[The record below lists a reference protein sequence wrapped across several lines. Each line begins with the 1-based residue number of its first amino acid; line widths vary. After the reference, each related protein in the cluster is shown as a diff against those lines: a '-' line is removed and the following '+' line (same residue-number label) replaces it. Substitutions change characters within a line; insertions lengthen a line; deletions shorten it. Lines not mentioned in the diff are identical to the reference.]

1 MTPKPVQ
8 KIVVSDAEIKI
19 LRQDGQ
25 DYICLTDMVKNYGD
39 DQLIYS
45 WLRNRNTVEF
55 LGVWETLN
63 NPQFNSEQFDAYRSL
78 AGLNS
83 FNLTPKKWID
93 STGAIGIISKAGR
106 YGGGTFAQ
114 KDIAFEFGSYISAEF
129 KLIIIKEFQRLK
141 ELESQNERWDYHRFL
156 TKVNYRLQTDAVKQ
170 MLLPLTSSS
179 SISAGIVYAN
189 EADVV
194 NIALFG
200 KTAKEWRDE
209 NPELAKK
216 GNVRDFATVEQLTVL
231 ANLESLNSMLITE
244 GLDKRGRYEKLHSEA
259 QRQLS
264 SLIASKLRINPADDM
279 LSGKSGR
286 GDVSPLG

>member
-1 MTPKPVQ
+1 MKQKSTELIVQ
-8 KIVVSDAEIKI
+8 DTAIKV
-19 LRQDGQ
+19 LKVDGQ

-63 NPQFNSEQFDAYRSL
+63 NSRFDAEQFDIYRGQ

-93 STGAIGIISKAGR
+93 TTGAIGLVSKAGR

-114 KDIAFEFGSYISAEF
+114 KDIAFEFGSYISPEF

-141 ELESQNERWDYHRFL
+141 DLELEDERWDYHRFL
-156 TKVNYRLQTDAVKQ
+156 AKVNYRLQTDAVKE
-170 MLLPLTSSS
+170 MLLPLTTLPKNKT
-179 SISAGIVYAN
+179 GVVYAN

-194 NIALFG
+194 NLALFG
-200 KTAKEWRDE
+200 VTAKEWRNTNKE
-209 NPELAKK
+209 WAKK
-216 GNVRDFATVEQLTVL
+216 GNIRDFASVEQLTVL
-231 ANLESLNSMLITE
+231 ANLESLNSMLINDGVE
-244 GLDKRGRYEKLHSEA
+244 KEARYDKLHSEA

-264 SLIASKLRINPADDM
+264 SLIASKLRLEPVVNDNRDATTSLIE
-279 LSGKSGR
+279 
-286 GDVSPLG
+286 

>member
-63 NPQFNSEQFDAYRSL
+63 NPQFNNEQFDAYRSL

-179 SISAGIVYAN
+179 NISAGIVYAN

-264 SLIASKLRINPADDM
+264 SLIASKLRINPADDV

>member
-1 MTPKPVQ
+1 MQRKRSEIII
-8 KIVVSDAEIKI
+8 KDSSIKI
-19 LRQDGQ
+19 LNINGQ

-63 NPQFNSEQFDAYRSL
+63 NEGFNSGQWDIYRGQ

-93 STGAIGIISKAGR
+93 TTGAKGIISKAGR

-114 KDIAFEFGSYISAEF
+114 KDIAFEFGSYISPEF

-141 ELESQNERWDYHRFL
+141 DLEFENEQWDYTRFL
-156 TKVNYRLQTDAVKQ
+156 TKVNYRLQTQAVKDV
-170 MLLPLTSSS
+170 LLPLTSLPRSYK
-179 SISAGIVYAN
+179 GLVYAE

-194 NIALFG
+194 NMAIFG
-200 KTAKEWRDE
+200 MTAKEWRKK
-209 NPELAKK
+209 NPTKAKK
-216 GNVRDFATVEQLTVL
+216 GNIRDYATIEQLTVL
-231 ANLESLNSMLITE
+231 ANLESLNSMFINE
-244 GLDKRGRYEKLHSEA
+244 GHEKSVRYEKLHIEA

-264 SLIASKLRINPADDM
+264 NLIASKIRLDPG
-279 LSGKSGR
+279 L
-286 GDVSPLG
+286 GDIKALN